1 MKATNRLTLSFLREH
16 PQDAAQFLQRLPL
29 DMQLPLLLAV
39 TAEDAASL
47 LEHFLPISAAACI
60 QGVEPS
66 QAARLLTPMPVRSS
80 ARIMAVVKQSGVV
93 QPILNLL
100 PRQSAQRIRQSLRH
114 PSATVGAIMD
124 RDYFALPNDIS
135 VAEAIKRLQ
144 RSDKPISGEIYIISP
159 NFKLSGMIDLDSL
172 FKAGRQLPLRSV
184 MSRHS
189 PSVSVH
195 ARIKQLSSRQ
205 EWQHLHYL
213 AVVDTEGELVGMLHY
228 PKLLQAAGE
237 TTGDKPT
244 TDAFGSML
252 SIAGLYWIAIAELV
266 DAIMSG
272 RFGKSVRPNK
282 RHP

>member
-29 DMQLPLLLAV
+29 DMQRPLLTAV
-39 TAEDAASL
+39 TAEDAAGL
-47 LEHFLPISAAACI
+47 LEHFLPSSAAACI
-60 QGVEPS
+60 QSMEPA
-66 QAARLLTPMPVRSS
+66 QAAELLAPMPVRSS
-80 ARIMAVVKQSGVV
+80 ARILAAVKQSGVV

-100 PRQSAQRIRQSLRH
+100 PRHDAQRIRQSLRH
-114 PSATVGAIMD
+114 PAATVGAIMD

-144 RSDKPISGEIYIISP
+144 RSDKPISGEIYIIGPS
-159 NFKLSGMIDLDSL
+159 FKLAGMIDLDSL

-184 MSRHS
+184 MSRHA

-195 ARIKQLSSRQ
+195 ARIKQLSARR
-205 EWQHLHYL
+205 EWQHSHHL

-237 TTGDKPT
+237 TAGDIPT

-272 RFGKSVRPNK
+272 RLGKSARSGK
-282 RHP
+282 GRQ